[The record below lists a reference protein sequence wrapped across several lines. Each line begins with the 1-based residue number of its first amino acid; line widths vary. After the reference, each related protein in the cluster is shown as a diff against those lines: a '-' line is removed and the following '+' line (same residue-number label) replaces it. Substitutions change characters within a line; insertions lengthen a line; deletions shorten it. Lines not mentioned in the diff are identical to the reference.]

1 MNTEVDIHDA
11 RRLRKII
18 QQLQNLGWSKV
29 ENVDHDFQKLMLIY
43 RDENTEKVIYS
54 GTSSSELAQIFI

>member
-1 MNTEVDIHDA
+1 MNTEVDIHEA
-11 RRLRKII
+11 RRVRKIL

-29 ENVDHDFQKLMLIY
+29 ENVDQDFQKVILIH

-54 GTSSSELAQIFI
+54 GTSYVV